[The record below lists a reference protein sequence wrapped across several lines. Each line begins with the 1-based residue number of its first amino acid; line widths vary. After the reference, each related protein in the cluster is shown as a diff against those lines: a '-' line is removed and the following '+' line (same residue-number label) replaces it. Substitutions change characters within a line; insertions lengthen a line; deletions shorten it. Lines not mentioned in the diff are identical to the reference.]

1 MKHEWKIRNMLD
13 IKKYHLHTN
22 SDGEWSL
29 FRFYDDFNEYMSPD
43 NKPIMT
49 SKTHTEKELLKFAKK
64 HRIIDFQR
72 TNFVIR
78 LTVCYINLFI
88 CLLSIALNNDF
99 LRGFN
104 WCLNILIIAWALI
117 DLYISEHNF
126 KATMKELEE
135 RHKKIK
141 EKLKKKLEEK
151 QGENERNRKN
161 I

>member
-13 IKKYHLHTN
+13 IKKYHLYTN
-22 SDGEWSL
+22 SNGEWSL

-64 HRIIDFQR
+64 HRIIDFER
-72 TNFVIR
+72 SNSVIR
-78 LTVCYINLFI
+78 IAVCYINLFI
-88 CLLSIALNNDF
+88 CLLAIALNNDF

-104 WCLNILIIAWALI
+104 WCLNISIIAWALI

-126 KATMKELEE
+126 KVTMKELEE

-151 QGENERNRKN
+151 
-161 I
+161 